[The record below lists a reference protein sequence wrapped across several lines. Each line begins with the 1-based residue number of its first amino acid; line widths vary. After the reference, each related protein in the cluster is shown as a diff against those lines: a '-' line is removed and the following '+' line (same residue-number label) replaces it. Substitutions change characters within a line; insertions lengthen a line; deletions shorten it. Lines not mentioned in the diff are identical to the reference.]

1 MLHGTTG
8 ICTWCSPHRQK
19 QSDKRVSVLRRAKER
34 TDVQT
39 DRAAHSTE
47 EDAKHL
53 KTDAEV
59 RPSGVDSALD
69 TGMSAVSGC
78 CRCYGDRSVFS
89 LITDERAAAA
99 S

>member
-1 MLHGTTG
+1 MFLSSGEQRNAPTFRPTELHTA
-8 ICTWCSPHRQK
+8 
-19 QSDKRVSVLRRAKER
+19 RRKTQNTSITAN
-34 TDVQT
+34 
-39 DRAAHSTE
+39 
-47 EDAKHL
+47 L

-69 TGMSAVSGC
+69 MGMSAVSGC
-78 CRCYGDRSVFS
+78 CRCYGDRSMFS